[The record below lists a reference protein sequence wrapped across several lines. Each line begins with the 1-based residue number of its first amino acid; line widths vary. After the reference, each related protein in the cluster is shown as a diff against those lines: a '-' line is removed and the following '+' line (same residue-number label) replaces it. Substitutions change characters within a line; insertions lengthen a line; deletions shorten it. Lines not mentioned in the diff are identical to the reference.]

1 MAQIIFNLSVIL
13 LLIPINVFADS
24 LTLTTYYPAPTGAYD
39 RLRLV
44 PRAAIGGTSC
54 QVGML
59 FVNSGDGNKLYIC
72 AGDDVN
78 SNWQPLVGSWAQQ
91 NPGGAPTVAMTN
103 DAQGDPIY
111 VGIGTTNPTGRL
123 TVVGVDTST
132 TPALNVTDSASN
144 SLFFV
149 RDDGKVGMGTTAPTS
164 SFYVVGTGTTI
175 STSSLNVTDSS
186 AKSIF
191 FVRDDGNV
199 GLGSTNPT
207 SRFYVVGAGT
217 TNVTSSL
224 NVTDSASNSL
234 LFVRNDGKV
243 GIGTTT
249 PASRLSVLGAGTTNA
264 TSSLNIADSAGN
276 SLLFL
281 RDDARIGIGTTN
293 PSFDLHIDRDQNN
306 ALSSDWSSLYVD
318 MTANPPNPAGANN
331 HSAGF
336 FYAYGPSAFMTG
348 RSLNGVVGHA
358 YTGTAYTGSANGVMG
373 TVAATLTNNLS
384 TGIGV
389 NGLFSSSGSIISSP
403 TVFRAYGVKG
413 AVSLS
418 NLTLTNDTAGVLGQA
433 SGSTNSS
440 AALIGVKG
448 SVDPG
453 GTVNTAAG
461 IYSAGV
467 NVGSGVTTN
476 AYSIYAFQPT
486 ESGGVITNAYTLYIK
501 SPTDANTNY
510 ALYQEGNANNVFNG
524 NVGIGTT
531 APGAKLE
538 VNGQV
543 KITDGN
549 QGANK
554 VLTSDANGLASWQ
567 ASSSS
572 GGSGGAHYY
581 ISSSQ
586 GCGSGYSKEWLGNG
600 ATAFYSGSVFT
611 NVCLKTNGAGDAY
624 YISNSQ
630 GCGSGYSKEWLGNGA
645 TAFYAGSV
653 FTYVCVK

>member
-1 MAQIIFNLSVIL
+1 MAQIIFNLSIIL

-24 LTLTTYYPAPTGAYD
+24 LTLTTYYPAPHGAYD

-54 QVGML
+54 SVGMM
-59 FVNSGDGNKLYIC
+59 FVNANDGNKLYIC
-72 AGDDVN
+72 ADDAVDGE
-78 SNWQPLVGSWAQQ
+78 WQPLVGSWAQQ
-91 NPGGAPTVAMTN
+91 DSAAGPNVIIED
-103 DAQGDPIY
+103 DAEGDPIY
-111 VGIGTTNPTGRL
+111 VGIGVSDPSARL
-123 TVVGVDTST
+123 EVQGEGNSSDTSSL
-132 TPALNVTDSASN
+132 AVSN
-144 SLFFV
+144 SSDKTILLI
-149 RDDGKVGMGTTAPTS
+149 RDDGNVGIGTTAPTS
-164 SFYVVGTGTTI
+164 SLYVVGSGTTSATTTLNI
-175 STSSLNVTDSS
+175 TNSTNNSLLF
-186 AKSIF
+186 A
-191 FVRDDGNV
+191 RDDGNV
-199 GLGSTNPT
+199 GIGTTVPT
-207 SRFYVVGAGT
+207 SRLHVVGRGT
-217 TNVTSSL
+217 TST
-224 NVTDSASNSL
+224 
-234 LFVRNDGKV
+234 
-243 GIGTTT
+243 
-249 PASRLSVLGAGTTNA
+249 
-264 TSSLNIADSAGN
+264 TSSLNIADSGGN
-276 SLLFL
+276 SQLFI
-281 RDDARIGIGTTN
+281 RDDGRIGIGTTN

-318 MTANPPNPAGANN
+318 TTANPPNIAGANN

-336 FYAYGPSAFMTG
+336 FYAYGPSAFMAG

-358 YTGTAYTGSANGVMG
+358 YTGTTYTGSANGVMG

-389 NGLFSSSGSIISSP
+389 SGLFSSSGSTISSP

-418 NLTLTNDTAGVLGQA
+418 NLILTNDTAGVLGQA

-440 AALIGVKG
+440 APLIGVKG

-467 NVGSGVTTN
+467 NVGGGVTTN

-531 APGAKLE
+531 APSTKLE

-543 KITDGN
+543 KITGGTP
-549 QGANK
+549 GANK
-554 VLTSDANGLASWQ
+554 VLTSNAAGLASWQ
-567 ASSSS
+567 TPAGGGGDSFYATQTTDCTETNYFVNHTLSKDAFYLNSGFKIICTKVS
-572 GGSGGAHYY
+572 GGDSFYATQTTDCTETNYFVNHTL
-581 ISSSQ
+581 
-586 GCGSGYSKEWLGNG
+586 SKD
-600 ATAFYSGSVFT
+600 AFYLNSGF
-611 NVCLKTNGAGDAY
+611 NVICTK
-624 YISNSQ
+624 
-630 GCGSGYSKEWLGNGA
+630 
-645 TAFYAGSV
+645 
-653 FTYVCVK
+653 